1 MTSDCLHHQVAELT
15 VDFWASI
22 QDTPLAQ
29 RHPQLGVP
37 LYRELQMRVLA
48 KCTLP
53 QSFTSW
59 EDEVREEG
67 H

>member
-1 MTSDCLHHQVAELT
+1 
-15 VDFWASI
+15 
-22 QDTPLAQ
+22 
-29 RHPQLGVP
+29 

-67 H
+67 P